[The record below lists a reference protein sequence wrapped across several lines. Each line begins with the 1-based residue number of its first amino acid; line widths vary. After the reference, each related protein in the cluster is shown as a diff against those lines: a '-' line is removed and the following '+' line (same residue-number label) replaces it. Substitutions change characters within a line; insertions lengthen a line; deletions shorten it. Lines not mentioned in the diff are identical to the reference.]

1 MSHLRGRL
9 HQESVKQINSIPMQ
23 GIELEEYNL
32 KNIIDAPVDKEDPKD
47 IAAKERGKTHRKRCK
62 KIRQR
67 MSVKGAEF
75 ETAYKKRDID
85 CANKRNYN
93 RNISTIC
100 TITNQAPQGWSSSTT
115 SQLDRILNE
124 LCRFLSK
131 GGNEDLLVFQ
141 NVNGFGV
148 LGKLFQLSQDQ
159 NSPIAIK

>member
-9 HQESVKQINSIPMQ
+9 HQESVRQINSTPLQ
-23 GIELEEYNL
+23 GKELEEYNL
-32 KNIIDAPVDKEDPKD
+32 RNIVDAPVGKEDPKD
-47 IAAKERGKTHRKRCK
+47 VAAKERGKTHRKRCK

-75 ETAYKKRDID
+75 ETAYKKKDID

-93 RNISTIC
+93 RNINTIC
-100 TITNQAPQGWSSSTT
+100 SITNQAPQGWSSSTS

-124 LCRFLSK
+124 LCRLLSK
-131 GGNEDLLVFQ
+131 GGNDDLLVFQ

-159 NSPIAIK
+159 NSPIAVK